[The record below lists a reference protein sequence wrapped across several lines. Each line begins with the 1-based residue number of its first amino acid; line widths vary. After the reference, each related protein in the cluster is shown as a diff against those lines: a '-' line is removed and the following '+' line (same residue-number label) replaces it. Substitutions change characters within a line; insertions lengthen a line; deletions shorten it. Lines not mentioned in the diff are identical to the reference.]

1 MTVQQQGSTDNYQ
14 IVWTPGGEILI
25 TTEDEFVSSE
35 TLEFAVDFAGG
46 ETVEASAS
54 DGHELAESLFSTFV
68 GTITWGHKTS
78 VEEDSARSFLS
89 HWSGTGL
96 ISGSGDSE
104 ILTLDEGEYEES
116 EVVNVGANEI
126 EIIVDNYQS
135 GSGPAPVVKYKDG
148 DSEANC
154 EADSWNTYSA
164 PFTSSGY
171 IKVRVEAQ

>member
-35 TLEFAVDFAGG
+35 TLEFAVDFA
-46 ETVEASAS
+46 
-54 DGHELAESLFSTFV
+54 V